1 MWKLTMLVAI
11 FFLNG
16 CVEPEPKKV
25 LVEKPTPKFKILNKV
40 EFYEIEDYK
49 RFDKTYW
56 LINVKEFDI
65 ASDRIKKKDYKIRF
79 YEKWGV
85 MYNKEFVDKQKDS
98 K

>member
-1 MWKLTMLVAI
+1 MLKLMIVVAI

-16 CVEPEPKKV
+16 CGKKPVPEKE
-25 LVEKPTPKFKILNKV
+25 LVEKPTPRFKILNKV
-40 EFYEIEDYK
+40 EFYEIEDYR
-49 RFDKTYW
+49 RFDKRYW
-56 LINVKEFDI
+56 LINIKEFDI

-85 MYNKEFVDKQKDS
+85 MYNKEFVNKKET